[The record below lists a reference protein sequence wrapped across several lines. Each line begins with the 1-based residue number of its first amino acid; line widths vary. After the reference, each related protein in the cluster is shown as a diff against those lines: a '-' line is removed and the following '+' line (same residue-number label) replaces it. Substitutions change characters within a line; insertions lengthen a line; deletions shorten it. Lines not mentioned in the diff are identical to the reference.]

1 MSIRWA
7 AWGEE
12 AFARGRVERKPL
24 LLSLTASW
32 CYACHRMN
40 DETWE
45 DPGIAAAVERATVP
59 VRVDA
64 DARPDVYGRYHLGG
78 LPTTALLTPAGDFVS
93 GGTFLLPPQFLAFL
107 ERGLADFAAG
117 RRPGLRA
124 PQSPARPARLVDA
137 MVALLSRRADPEHGG
152 FGAAPKLPEV
162 EAVTLLLREWRA
174 GGHEALKGIV
184 SASLDAIA
192 RHLYDARDGGFF
204 RYAAGAD
211 WAGPHTE
218 KVAVDQAQ
226 LVRLFVEAGV
236 ALGEPRYALAGRHAL
251 AHARRRLA
259 DEAGRVWASIA
270 ADPDYYEASRGD
282 RERAMPA
289 VDQRRFA
296 DAAAAMAA
304 ADRLVFA
311 TTGVETGFQREFIA
325 AAPSGCVPHRL
336 DAAEGPSGL
345 LRDQALAIAAAVADY
360 RLGGD
365 GALLEWAKRAADW
378 SLARLWSP
386 AASAFSAAPESA
398 GEGLRLT
405 PMFPLTGNGE
415 MALALA
421 ELACHTA
428 EPGYRAAGE
437 AAITALSAEA
447 ARRPAG
453 AALALA
459 AQRLEREPAQAEL
472 AGQPGD
478 PRARA
483 LARVVVAA
491 LGPTAVVS
499 WTGGVEP
506 SLTLCVRELCLPPF
520 ADPRELMDAIVDIGL
535 APPGANPS

>member
-1 MSIRWA
+1 MIRWA
-7 AWGEE
+7 AWGED
-12 AFARGRVERKPL
+12 AFARGRAERKPV

-32 CYACHRMN
+32 CHACHRM
-40 DETWE
+40 DEETWD

-78 LPTTALLTPAGDFVS
+78 LPTTAILTADGDFVS

-117 RRPGLRA
+117 RRPGPRA

-137 MVALLSRRADPEHGG
+137 MVALLRRRADPEHGG
-152 FGAAPKLPEV
+152 FGAAPKLPET

-174 GGHEALKGIV
+174 GGDETLKGI
-184 SASLDAIA
+184 AGAALEAIA

-218 KVAVDQAQ
+218 KIAADQAQ
-226 LVRLFVEAGV
+226 IVRLFVEAGV

-259 DEAGRVWASIA
+259 DEAGRVWASVA
-270 ADPDYYEASRGD
+270 ADPDYYNAR
-282 RERAMPA
+282 RAERPGSMPA
-289 VDQRRFA
+289 VDRRRFA

-311 TTGVETGFQREFIA
+311 TTGVEPGFEREFIT

-336 DAAEGPSGL
+336 DAAEGPRGL

-360 RLGGD
+360 RSGGD
-365 GALLEWAKRAADW
+365 GATLEWARRAADW
-378 SLARLWSP
+378 SLARLWDS

-398 GEGLRLT
+398 GEGPRLT

-421 ELACHTA
+421 ELAAHSV
-428 EPGYRAAGE
+428 EPGYRAAAE
-437 AAITALSAEA
+437 SVVAALSAEA
-447 ARRPAG
+447 ARSPAG

-459 AQRLEREPAQAEL
+459 AQRLEREPAEADL
-472 AGQPGD
+472 AGGPGD
-478 PRARA
+478 PRACA
-483 LARVVVAA
+483 LARVVTAS
-491 LGPTAVVS
+491 LGPTAVVR

-506 SLTLCVRELCLPPF
+506 SLTLCVRDLCLPSLS
-520 ADPRELMDAIVDIGL
+520 DSRELLQAMVDIGL
-535 APPGANPS
+535 APPGAIMS